1 MDQVKFL
8 YFTNDLCSSL
18 LKITLEKFC
27 NENEIDL
34 ETIIKKEKIRYE
46 GASTLDEFEIFF
58 FKKNNFSITNKI
70 FNDKDLTE
78 INVYYKNKNILD
90 K

>member
-1 MDQVKFL
+1 M
-8 YFTNDLCSSL
+8 
-18 LKITLEKFC
+18 
-27 NENEIDL
+27 
-34 ETIIKKEKIRYE
+34 
-46 GASTLDEFEIFF
+46 DEFEIF

-90 K
+90 KEFILKKEFNRRFIYRIVNGKITLKDMIFSKYIKFFMILNLNN